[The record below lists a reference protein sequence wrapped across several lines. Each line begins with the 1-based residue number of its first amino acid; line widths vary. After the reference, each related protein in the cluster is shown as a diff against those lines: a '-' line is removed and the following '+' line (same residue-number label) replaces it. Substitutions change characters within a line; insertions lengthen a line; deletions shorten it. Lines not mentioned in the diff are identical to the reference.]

1 MIDTINHTGLTV
13 RSVETSLTFY
23 RDLLGMEVDESRS
36 GNWCGPFLQ
45 LLTGYEG
52 CSLRIAMVVGA
63 DGSRLQLEQ
72 FVTPTLDA
80 SAPQWA
86 SPGGGHVC
94 LEVRDI
100 HAIAEKLRAA
110 GCRLLS
116 VPPEPV
122 SLPAESV
129 NAGGYM
135 MGVLDPDGH
144 VVELLQVPDR
154 AASR

>member
-1 MIDTINHTGLTV
+1 MIDKINHTGLTV
-13 RSVETSLTFY
+13 GSVENSLGFY

-36 GNWCGPFLQ
+36 GSWCGPFLQ

-52 CSLRIAMVVGA
+52 CSLRIAMVVGS

-72 FVTPTLDA
+72 FVTPRLDGN
-80 SAPQWA
+80 APQWA
-86 SPGGGHVC
+86 QPGGGHVC

-100 HAIAEKLRAA
+100 HALAEKLRDA
-110 GCRLLS
+110 GCRFLS

-122 SLPAESV
+122 ALPAESV

-135 MGVLDPDGH
+135 LGVLDPDGH

-154 AASR
+154 AGSR